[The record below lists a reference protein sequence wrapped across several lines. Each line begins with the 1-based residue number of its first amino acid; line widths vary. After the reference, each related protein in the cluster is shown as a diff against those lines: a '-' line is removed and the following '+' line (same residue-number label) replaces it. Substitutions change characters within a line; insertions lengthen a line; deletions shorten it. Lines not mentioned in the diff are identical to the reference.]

1 MKKIIVLSYVFILL
15 IVALVG
21 TTYSS
26 PESTILKEVTNSTN
40 LQNVVDLIDL
50 NEYGK
55 AMNTLEQINGLD
67 QQLVGYNKNK
77 FNLLLSEYK
86 KILISEA
93 QKLSDENNNTFA
105 LNLLNSKLKYIKTM
119 KALMPLFHITKIL
132 SKAKI

>member
-55 AMNTLEQINGLD
+55 AMNTL
-67 QQLVGYNKNK
+67 
-77 FNLLLSEYK
+77 
-86 KILISEA
+86 
-93 QKLSDENNNTFA
+93 
-105 LNLLNSKLKYIKTM
+105 
-119 KALMPLFHITKIL
+119 
-132 SKAKI
+132 